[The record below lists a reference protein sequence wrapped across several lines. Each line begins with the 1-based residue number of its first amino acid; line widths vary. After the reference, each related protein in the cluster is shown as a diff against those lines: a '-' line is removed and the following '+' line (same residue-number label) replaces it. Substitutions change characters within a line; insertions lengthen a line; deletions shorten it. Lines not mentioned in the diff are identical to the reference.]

1 MIKSWKH
8 KGLKKFYDTGSTAG
22 INAKHKFKL
31 QIILQRLDAAV
42 EPNDMNLPDMR
53 FHLLKGSFKGYYS
66 VTVNKNWRVMFAFE
80 GSNAVLVDYL
90 DYH

>member
-1 MIKSWKH
+1 M
-8 KGLKKFYDTGSTAG
+8 KKFYQTGSTAG
-22 INAKHKFKL
+22 INAKHKFQL

-53 FHLLKGSFKGYYS
+53 FHKLTGDFKGYYS
-66 VTVNKNWRVMFAFE
+66 VTVNKNWRVIFEFE
-80 GSNAVLVDYL
+80 GIHAVLVDYL